1 MKVEFITETQQIGDV
16 WNTSLETTPVS
27 VTKHDPHTGEK
38 IQEIHLS
45 KDNELA
51 VLTYEGLKF
60 ADTLFRTKGLTLKVD
75 FETTSIEGLA
85 EHKLML
91 ADKTWATLDSL
102 HPGDLCLD
110 KNLNPIQVIKLSPGG
125 YKDVYD
131 IQVPDGHHYIANDL
145 VSHNSSLAAQLAI
158 NWANMGESVT
168 MVSLEMSAE
177 EMTARLMANAAE
189 IDVRKILFRKMSKDE
204 KVKYWDSYK
213 KFIKEKKKVGGSF
226 NIFKPRQD
234 MSIEDI
240 TASTFP
246 LNSRILIIDYI
257 SLLKGVD
264 GDDAWQK
271 LGAVARYCKVY
282 AESKN
287 IIVVLL
293 CQVSDDGKIRYAQ
306 AIKEHA
312 NYAWIFVSTKTTRE
326 NEILNIEQLKARNG
340 RMFDFSLRAR
350 LDVMRITDLEPGED
364 SIASKNST
372 SFDKTNKKSKYK
384 GNDNGIKNQDNT
396 NTDSKPRDKYIS
408 DLADEEE

>member
-1 MKVEFITETQQIGDV
+1 
-16 WNTSLETTPVS
+16 
-27 VTKHDPHTGEK
+27 
-38 IQEIHLS
+38 
-45 KDNELA
+45 
-51 VLTYEGLKF
+51 
-60 ADTLFRTKGLTLKVD
+60 
-75 FETTSIEGLA
+75 
-85 EHKLML
+85 
-91 ADKTWATLDSL
+91 
-102 HPGDLCLD
+102 
-110 KNLNPIQVIKLSPGG
+110 
-125 YKDVYD
+125 
-131 IQVPDGHHYIANDL
+131 
-145 VSHNSSLAAQLAI
+145 
-158 NWANMGESVT
+158 
-168 MVSLEMSAE
+168 
-177 EMTARLMANAAE
+177 
-189 IDVRKILFRKMSKDE
+189 
-204 KVKYWDSYK
+204 
-213 KFIKEKKKVGGSF
+213 
-226 NIFKPRQD
+226 
-234 MSIEDI
+234 
-240 TASTFP
+240 
-246 LNSRILIIDYI
+246 
-257 SLLKGVD
+257 LLKGVD